1 MAALKTLWSGLALLF
16 QLIFTILLA
25 VLGGLS
31 LAGGATRLHLEMLPW
46 TGATLEWVL
55 LGSGIFG
62 LLTVILAAAGK
73 HRYLF
78 FLWSLAA
85 AVVLTKFMIFSSYT
99 FPPETWKPAVWML
112 AGLWFSALGAFFL
125 MRALPAPGPR
135 KYRVK

>member
-16 QLIFTILLA
+16 HLIFTILLA
-25 VLGGLS
+25 GLGGVS
-31 LAGGATRLHLEMLPW
+31 LAAGAPRLNLEMVPW
-46 TGATLEWVL
+46 TGATLDWVL
-55 LGSGIFG
+55 LGCGVFG
-62 LLTVILAAAGK
+62 LLSVILGAAGK

-85 AVVLTKFMIFSSYT
+85 AAALTKFMVFSSYA
-99 FPPETWKPAVWML
+99 FPPETWKPAVWL
-112 AGLWFSALGAFFL
+112 LGGTWFSAVGAFFL

>member
-16 QLIFTILLA
+16 HLIFTILL
-25 VLGGLS
+25 VGLGGLS
-31 LAGGATRLHLEMLPW
+31 LGGATRLNLEMLPW
-46 TGATLEWVL
+46 TGNTLDLVL
-55 LGSGIFG
+55 LGSGLFG

-78 FLWSLAA
+78 FLWSLIA
-85 AVVLTKFMIFSSYT
+85 AVALTKFMIFSSYT
-99 FPPETWKPAVWML
+99 FPSGSWKAAAWLL
-112 AGLWFSALGAFFL
+112 AGTWFSAAGAFFL